1 MAADTEPTSEP
12 DVVVIGA
19 GPAGLTAAL
28 YLARY
33 RRSVLVLH
41 DGKSRALRIPL
52 THNAPGFPEGVRGPD
67 LIARMTRHAVQYG
80 ATIQEAEVAAVE
92 AVAGGF
98 SLHLADGSTRSSR
111 AVILATG
118 VDLNQVDLPEA
129 VHEAA
134 IRAGVLRYCPV
145 CDGYEHIGKRIG
157 VIGCDTNGAAE
168 ALFLRGYSQNVTLM
182 PLNRPELSP
191 AEARALAD
199 AGIGLETG
207 ALLALE
213 PGADDITV
221 RLDTGAPLTFDV
233 IYPAL
238 GCRPRS
244 LLAEQLG
251 LDLTE
256 AGCVT
261 PDSVFDSRVA
271 GVFAAG
277 DLVEGLDQISVAM
290 GHGAVAATRAH
301 NWLREQ
307 EQATLESKAGPSRRR
322 MRTRTSRNSR

>member
-1 MAADTEPTSEP
+1 MVTDPEPNFEP

-33 RRSVLVLH
+33 RRKVLVLH

-80 ATIQEAEVAAVE
+80 ADIQEAEVSAIT

-98 SLHLADGSTRSSR
+98 NLHLADGSTLLGR

-168 ALFLRGYSQNVTLM
+168 ALFLRRYSRNVTLM
-182 PLNRPELSP
+182 PLTRPELSS

-199 AGIGLETG
+199 AGIRLEAG
-207 ALLALE
+207 ALRALE

-221 RLDTGAPLTFDV
+221 RLDTGASLAFDV

-238 GCRPRS
+238 GRRPRS
-244 LLAEQLG
+244 ILAEQLG

-261 PDSVFDSRVA
+261 PDAVFESGVA

-290 GHGAVAATRAH
+290 GHGAVASTRAH

-307 EQATLESKAGPSRRR
+307 EQVTLQSR
-322 MRTRTSRNSR
+322 T

>member
-1 MAADTEPTSEP
+1 MASKAEPSSER
-12 DVVVIGA
+12 DVVIVGA

-33 RRSVLVLH
+33 RREPLVLH

-52 THNAPGFPEGVRGPD
+52 THNAPGFPEGIGGPD

-80 ATIQEAEVAAVE
+80 AELEEAEV
-92 AVAGGF
+92 VAIEPAPEGF
-98 SLHLADGSTRSSR
+98 LFRLGNGSTRLGR

-118 VDLNQVDLPEA
+118 VELNQVDLPEA

-145 CDGYEHIGKRIG
+145 CDGYEHTEKRIG

-168 ALFLRGYSQNVTLM
+168 ALFLRRYSRDVTLM

-191 AEARALAD
+191 AEALDLAS
-199 AGIGLETG
+199 AGVRLEAG

-213 PGADDITV
+213 PAADHIAV
-221 RLDTGAPLTFDV
+221 HLDSAASLAFDV
-233 IYPAL
+233 VYPAL

-244 LLAEQLG
+244 ELARRLG
-251 LDLTE
+251 LSLT
-256 AGCVT
+256 AGGCVT
-261 PDSVFDSRVA
+261 PDSVFDSRIA

-307 EQATLESKAGPSRRR
+307 EHATLRSKSR
-322 MRTRTSRNSR
+322 T

>member
-1 MAADTEPTSEP
+1 MVTDPEPNSEP

-33 RRSVLVLH
+33 RRKVLVLH

-80 ATIQEAEVAAVE
+80 ADIQEAEVSAIT

-98 SLHLADGSTRSSR
+98 NLHLADGSTLLGR

-168 ALFLRGYSQNVTLM
+168 ALFLRRYSRNVTLM
-182 PLNRPELSP
+182 PLTHPELSS

-199 AGIGLETG
+199 AGIRLEAG
-207 ALLALE
+207 ALRALE

-221 RLDTGAPLTFDV
+221 RLDTGASLAFDV

-238 GCRPRS
+238 GRRPRS
-244 LLAEQLG
+244 ILAEQLG

-261 PDSVFDSRVA
+261 PDAVFESGVA

-290 GHGAVAATRAH
+290 GHGAVAGTRAH

-307 EQATLESKAGPSRRR
+307 EQATLQSR
-322 MRTRTSRNSR
+322 T